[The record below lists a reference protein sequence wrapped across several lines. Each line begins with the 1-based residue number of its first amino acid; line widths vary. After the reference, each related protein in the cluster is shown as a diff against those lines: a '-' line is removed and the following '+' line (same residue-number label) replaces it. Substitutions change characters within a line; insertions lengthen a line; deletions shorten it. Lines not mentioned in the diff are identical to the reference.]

1 MENSHSKVSPFAFTI
16 KQLKERIIEQEN
28 LITSISTLKDE
39 IEKIQF
45 QTTLIQLELSE
56 PILKMNGKDDTE
68 IEEIKR

>member
-1 MENSHSKVSPFAFTI
+1 MDKSLYSSHSREISFERMEKSHSKVSPFAFTI

-45 QTTLIQLELSE
+45 
-56 PILKMNGKDDTE
+56 
-68 IEEIKR
+68 